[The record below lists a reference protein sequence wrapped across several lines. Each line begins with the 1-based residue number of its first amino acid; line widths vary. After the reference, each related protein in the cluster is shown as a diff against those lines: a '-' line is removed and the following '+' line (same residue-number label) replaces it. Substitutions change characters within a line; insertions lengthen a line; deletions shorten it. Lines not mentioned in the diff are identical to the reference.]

1 MSHYS
6 CLFAMLLL
14 VAVAVSAAPHE
25 DITKEHAAEAAQ
37 ECKTET
43 GASDEDVQHML
54 HHEPTESHEGK
65 CLRACVMKK
74 FEIMDD
80 AGKLSKEHALELIK
94 AISKNDAEKEAAGA
108 DIVEKCEAVEV
119 PEDHC
124 DAAAAYESCFVEHM
138 KEHGLS
144 LSDL

>member
-1 MSHYS
+1 MSPYT
-6 CLFAMLLL
+6 CLFATLL
-14 VAVAVSAAPHE
+14 VAVAVSGAPHE
-25 DITKEHAAEAAQ
+25 DLSKEHAAEVAQ

-54 HHEPTESHEGK
+54 QHEPTESHEGK
-65 CLRACVMKK
+65 CLRACMMKK

-94 AISKNDAEKEAAGA
+94 HISKDDAEKLSAGA
-108 DIVEKCEAVEV
+108 EIVDKCEAIEV

-124 DAAAAYESCFVEHM
+124 DAAAAYESCFVEHLH
-138 KEHGLS
+138 EHGLS
-144 LSDL
+144 LAEI

>member
-25 DITKEHAAEAAQ
+25 ELTKEHVAEIAE

-54 HHEPTESHEGK
+54 QHEPTESHEGK
-65 CLRACVMKK
+65 CLRACAMKK
-74 FEIMDD
+74 FGIMDD
-80 AGKLSKEHALELIK
+80 AGKLSKEHALELFK
-94 AISKNDAEKEAAGA
+94 AVSKDDAEKEAAGVE
-108 DIVEKCEAVEV
+108 IVEKCEAIEA

-124 DAAAAYESCFVEHM
+124 EAAAAYESCFVEHM
-138 KEHGLS
+138 HEHGLS
-144 LSDL
+144 LTDL